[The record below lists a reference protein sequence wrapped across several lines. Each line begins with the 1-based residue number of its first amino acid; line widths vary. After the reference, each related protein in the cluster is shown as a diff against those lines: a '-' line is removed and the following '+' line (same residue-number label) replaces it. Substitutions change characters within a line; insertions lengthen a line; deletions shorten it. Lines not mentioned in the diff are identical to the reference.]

1 MTQVGTSP
9 GSGVYCIRVNSCE
22 PDAVHARARR
32 RATVDYFEDDTTW
45 NPKGSQAFVDWYS
58 PTANDCPAG
67 DLMVVTGVRT
77 VTASGTGDNDVHVV
91 QNTES
96 PEGFFFIVP

>member
-1 MTQVGTSP
+1 VTQVGTSP
-9 GSGVYCIRVNSCE
+9 GSGVYCIRLAGIDPASTGVI
-22 PDAVHARARR
+22 
-32 RATVDYFEDDTTW
+32 ATVDYFEDDTTW